1 MTTAL
6 VRFRVP
12 GAVAWHIWWNP
23 SMWQF
28 GGPSLVG
35 QNLSMVNPAV
45 TVFVSS
51 QRDCWNPIPPWGRQ
65 CVPGSRSQFDRWV
78 PLWEGV
84 QRGEPRV
91 ALRVW
96 NLRSIQLWRKLN
108 WERLMVQMI
117 RFGLPDSELYRFT
130 LVWKLIDALLHWLPQ
145 AAGHG
150 FIQPPSG
157 IGWTRE
163 EDGGWAGL
171 RAWGENPMRWRN
183 GAPRIC
189 FINQPQVSIP
199 VSGLKGL
206 TWIGPRSSKGVYGM
220 EDRLDTYRRFGNYD
234 SETTLWELRLG
245 N

>member
-84 QRGEPRV
+84 QRGESRV

-117 RFGLPDSELYRFT
+117 RFGAWFWALPLYPCLKVDRCF
-130 LVWKLIDALLHWLPQ
+130 VALTSPGSWTWFHTASKRHWLDK
-145 AAGHG
+145 G
-150 FIQPPSG
+150 
-157 IGWTRE
+157 
-163 EDGGWAGL
+163 GGWRIAGL